1 MVMVELLLR
10 GFHVTAVAGLVLWAQ
25 TAGAALPVIDVAN
38 LNRNTV
44 TSIQMVQDVAHQV
57 TQIQNQIR
65 QYEAQLQALRRFDGS
80 SFGAVQGIL
89 SGNLRE
95 LSGVLRDI
103 NAIGYDLN
111 RLRHEYDALFPG
123 GTDWDAVDMAEYES
137 YYREWNQELAA
148 SARTAMEA
156 QSVIDRTQAY
166 TDEAAQILARSMA
179 GEGHVMQLQSQTQML
194 GLMSAQLG
202 DLTSTIA
209 ASERVVATAAAVSA
223 KEKAAAMKLNERLRE
238 GWLDW
243 SPNSSIHSTMPS
255 IKR

>member
-1 MVMVELLLR
+1 MVQHLLTR
-10 GFHVTAVAGLVLWAQ
+10 FGVTAIAGLVLWSQ

-57 TQIQNQIR
+57 TQIQHQIR
-65 QYEAQLQALRRFDGS
+65 QYEAQLQALRRLDGG

-89 SGNLRE
+89 SGNFRE

-111 RLRHEYDALFPG
+111 RLRSEYDALFPR
-123 GTDWDAVDMAEYES
+123 GTDWDAVDLAEYEA
-137 YYREWNQELAA
+137 YYRDWNRELEE

-166 TDEAAQILARSMA
+166 TDEAAQILSRSRA
-179 GEGHVMQLQSQTQML
+179 SEGHVMQLQSQTQML
-194 GLMSAQLG
+194 GLMSAQIG
-202 DLTSTIA
+202 DLTSTLA

-223 KEKAAAMKLNERLRE
+223 KEKAAAMKLNEKLWE
-238 GWLDW
+238 GYGDVDI
-243 SPNSSIHSTMPS
+243 PEAKYYSIPLIH
-255 IKR
+255 